1 MSTLLSQRFAAD
13 LGAVNMG
20 DTTIGWTRPLL
31 EKFKERYRQAVL
43 NSEIQFVFEING
55 VKHDFVTAYAKYL
68 IEYLELNLPRGPGPH
83 KTRI

>member
-1 MSTLLSQRFAAD
+1 MP
-13 LGAVNMG
+13 

-55 VKHDFVTAYAKYL
+55 VKYDFVTAYAKYL
-68 IEYLELNLPRGPGPH
+68 IEYLESNLPKAR
-83 KTRI
+83 